1 MKEINSPLPLHA
13 EQGKILELEKSLS
26 IEMIPSTDANLAT
39 LTYIIW
45 REAGSL
51 EGLCEGSFA
60 VSWEIG
66 EGRRLPY
73 PSPPPKAIYALFSL
87 QRAYTENR

>member
-26 IEMIPSTDANLAT
+26 IEMF
-39 LTYIIW
+39 
-45 REAGSL
+45 G
-51 EGLCEGSFA
+51 EGLGSPFGRA
-60 VSWEIG
+60 HVRDLRGLLGRIG
-66 EGRRLPY
+66 EGRRPDPTL
-73 PSPPPKAIYALFSL
+73 PPPKAIYALFSL